1 MTYHWI
7 GTIMRREMTFVP
19 ILLVGLCFLTVPMSG
34 QQKLAQTGMKFLNVA
49 LDARA
54 ASLGEAF
61 TAVDGNAASMLFN
74 PAGMARTH
82 GLASIALGQV
92 KWIAD
97 IKHNYIAAT
106 VSPSDGDYGV
116 LGLMMQTVDYGDLQG
131 TIRSGNG
138 AGYLDIGT
146 FNPKATM
153 IGVGYAR
160 ALSDKFAVGGA
171 VKWVHQ
177 NLGDG
182 IVEALTGGTYL
193 TRKDEAELFAF
204 DFGMTYKT
212 GFKSLQFGVVVRN
225 FSKEARYIDEGFQL
239 PLTFRVG
246 LSMNVLD
253 LLDVDKEMHTFMLS
267 MDAEHPRDY
276 PERLK
281 MGGEYTFM
289 QILSL
294 RAGFISLAD
303 EQKLS
308 YGVGLQK
315 ALGPIELG
323 VDYAFTP
330 FGVFDNVHTFALRFS
345 F

>member
-1 MTYHWI
+1 
-7 GTIMRREMTFVP
+7 MTFVP
-19 ILLVGLCFLTVPMSG
+19 ILLVGLCVLTDTVLG

-49 LDARA
+49 VDARA

-61 TAVDGNAASMLFN
+61 TAVEANAASMFFN
-74 PAGMARTH
+74 PSGMARTAD
-82 GLASIALGQV
+82 LANVSLGQV
-92 KWIAD
+92 TWIAD
-97 IKHNYIAAT
+97 IKHNFAAAT
-106 VSPSDGDYGV
+106 VSPWQGEYGV
-116 LGLMMQTVDYGDLQG
+116 LGLMVQTVDYGDLQG
-131 TIRSGNG
+131 TIRSGNT
-138 AGYLDIGT
+138 AGYLDMGT

-171 VKWVHQ
+171 IKWVHQ

-182 IVEALTGGTYL
+182 IIQVLQSGEYL
-193 TRKDEAELFAF
+193 TRNDEAELFAF

-212 GFKSLQFGVVVRN
+212 GFKRLQFGVVVRN

-253 LLDVDKEMHTFMLS
+253 FVLDDAEMHQFLLAI
-267 MDAEHPRDY
+267 DAEHPRDY

-294 RAGFISLAD
+294 RAGFISRAD
-303 EQKLS
+303 EQKFS

-315 ALGPIELG
+315 ALGPVGLG
-323 VDYAFTP
+323 VDYAYTP
-330 FGVFDNVHTFALRFS
+330 FGIFDNVHTVALKFS

>member
-1 MTYHWI
+1 
-7 GTIMRREMTFVP
+7 MRRLLTFVP
-19 ILLVGLCFLTVPMSG
+19 ILLVGLCFLTGSTAG

-49 LDARA
+49 VDARA

-61 TAVDGNAASMLFN
+61 TAVEGNAASMFFN
-74 PAGMARTH
+74 PAGMART
-82 GLASIALGQV
+82 ADFANVSLGQV

-97 IKHNYIAAT
+97 IKHNYAA
-106 VSPSDGDYGV
+106 VSISPMQGEYGV
-116 LGLMMQTVDYGDLQG
+116 LGIMLQTVDYGELQG
-131 TIRSGNG
+131 TIRSGNT
-138 AGYLDIGT
+138 AGYTDIGT

-182 IVEALTGGTYL
+182 IIQVLAGGDYL
-193 TRKDEAELFAF
+193 TRTDVAELIAF

-212 GFKSLQFGVVVRN
+212 GYKSLLFGVVVRN

-239 PLTFRVG
+239 PLTFKVG

-253 LLDVDKEMHTFMLS
+253 FLTEEKDMHQFVLS
-267 MDAEHPRDY
+267 IDAEHPRDY
-276 PERLK
+276 PERVK

-289 QILSL
+289 QMLSL

-303 EQKLS
+303 EQKFS

-315 ALGPIELG
+315 ALGPIGLG
-323 VDYAFTP
+323 VDYAYTP
-330 FGVFDNVHTFALRFS
+330 FGVFDNVHTVALRFS

>member
-1 MTYHWI
+1 
-7 GTIMRREMTFVP
+7 MRRLMTFVP
-19 ILLVGLCFLTVPMSG
+19 ILLAGLCMLTVTAPG

-49 LDARA
+49 VDARA
-54 ASLGEAF
+54 TSLGEAF
-61 TAVDGNAASMLFN
+61 TAVEGNAASLFFN
-74 PAGMARTH
+74 PAGMARTTD
-82 GLASIALGQV
+82 LANVSLGQV

-97 IKHNYIAAT
+97 IKHNYVAASI
-106 VSPSDGDYGV
+106 SPSQGEYGV
-116 LGLMMQTVDYGDLQG
+116 LGIMVQTVDYGDLQG
-131 TIRSGNG
+131 TIRSGNT
-138 AGYLDIGT
+138 AGFVDIGT

-171 VKWVHQ
+171 IKWVHQ

-182 IVEALTGGTYL
+182 VIQVLQSGEYL
-193 TRKDEAELFAF
+193 TRNDETQVFAF
-204 DFGMTYKT
+204 DFGMLYKT
-212 GFKSLQFGVVVRN
+212 GYKSLQFGVVVRN

-239 PLTFRVG
+239 PLTFKVG
-246 LSMNVLD
+246 VSMNVLD
-253 LLDVDKEMHTFMLS
+253 FVTDDKEMHQFMLS
-267 MDAEHPRDY
+267 IDAEHPRDY
-276 PERLK
+276 PERVK

-294 RAGFISLAD
+294 RAGFVSLAD
-303 EQKLS
+303 EQKFS

-315 ALGPIELG
+315 ALGPVGLG
-323 VDYAFTP
+323 VDYAYTP

>member
-1 MTYHWI
+1 
-7 GTIMRREMTFVP
+7 MRRLMTFVP
-19 ILLVGLCFLTVPMSG
+19 ILLVGLCILTVSTLG

-49 LDARA
+49 VDARA
-54 ASLGEAF
+54 SSLGEAF
-61 TAVDGNAASMLFN
+61 TAVEGNAASMFFN
-74 PAGMARTH
+74 PAGMARTAD
-82 GLASIALGQV
+82 LANVSLGQV

-97 IKHNYIAAT
+97 IKHNYVAASI
-106 VSPSDGDYGV
+106 SPSGGEYGV
-116 LGLMMQTVDYGDLQG
+116 LGIMVQTVDYGDLQG
-131 TIRSGNG
+131 TIRSGNT
-138 AGYLDIGT
+138 AGFVDMGT

-153 IGVGYAR
+153 VGVGYAR

-171 VKWVHQ
+171 IKWVHQ

-182 IVEALTGGTYL
+182 IIQVLQSGEYL
-193 TRKDEAELFAF
+193 TRNDEAQLFAF
-204 DFGMTYKT
+204 DFGMMYKT
-212 GFKSLQFGVVVRN
+212 GYKSLQFGVVVRN

-239 PLTFRVG
+239 PLTFKVG

-253 LLDVDKEMHTFMLS
+253 FVTDDKEMHQFVLS
-267 MDAEHPRDY
+267 VDAEHPRDY

-303 EQKLS
+303 EQKFS

-315 ALGPIELG
+315 SLGPVGLG
-323 VDYAFTP
+323 VDYAYMP
-330 FGVFDNVHTFALRFS
+330 FGIFGNVHTFALRFS